1 MKKNNEKVIYV
12 FEEWSSI
19 TPVLMG
25 TLFVEYLRGEETYSF
40 SYEPNWLKNNE
51 EISLDPNLFPYEG
64 RRYILEE
71 KRQFGIFLDSSPDR
85 WGRTLLKRKENLTA
99 SKENRKV
106 KTLTEVDYLLGV
118 DDETRMGAIRFKLD
132 PSGPFLA
139 QSSFSVPPLVKL
151 RELEDASHRYEGE
164 GESDERLVSMLLSP
178 GSSLG
183 GARPK
188 ANVKDPKG
196 NLWIAKFPSR
206 HDEYDIGAWEYV
218 AHELS
223 KMCGINAPEAKLM
236 KFSPRGS
243 TFLNK
248 RFDRIKDR
256 RIHFASAMTLLG
268 KNGGESIESS
278 YLDLLE
284 FIMENSCRPKEDA
297 KELFKRLVF
306 NIAVKNTDDHLRNHG
321 FILDE
326 KGWRLSPCYDV
337 NPNPEGTHLSLNI
350 SETENDLNMELALE
364 SAPCYGLKKDQAK
377 EIVETILKTVKAN
390 YASLARNIGISDS
403 SIKAMSKAFEE

>member
-64 RRYILEE
+64 RQYIPEG

-118 DDETRMGAIRFKLD
+118 DDETRMGAIRFRLD

-164 GESDERLVSMLLSP
+164 GESDEKLVSMLLFP

-268 KNGGESIESS
+268 KNDGESIESS

>member
-1 MKKNNEKVIYV
+1 
-12 FEEWSSI
+12 
-19 TPVLMG
+19 MG

-64 RRYILEE
+64 RRYIPEG

-85 WGRTLLKRKENLTA
+85 WGRTLLKRKENLTV

-236 KFSPRGS
+236 KFSPGGS

-268 KNGGESIESS
+268 KNDGESIESS

>member
-1 MKKNNEKVIYV
+1 
-12 FEEWSSI
+12 
-19 TPVLMG
+19 MG
-25 TLFVEYLRGEETYSF
+25 TLFVGYLRGEETYSF

-64 RRYILEE
+64 RQYIPEG

-268 KNGGESIESS
+268 KNDGESIESS

-284 FIMENSCRPKEDA
+284 FIMENSCRPKEDV

>member
-19 TPVLMG
+19 NPVLMG
-25 TLFVEYLRGEETYSF
+25 TLFVGYLRGEETYSF

-64 RRYILEE
+64 RRYIPEG

-85 WGRTLLKRKENLTA
+85 WGRTLLKRKENLTV

-236 KFSPRGS
+236 KFSPGGS

-268 KNGGESIESS
+268 KNDGESIESS

>member
-1 MKKNNEKVIYV
+1 MRKSNEKAIYV
-12 FEEWSSI
+12 YEEWSSL

-64 RRYILEE
+64 RQYIPEG

-118 DDETRMGAIRFKLD
+118 EDETRMGAIRFKLD

-139 QSSFSVPPLVKL
+139 QSSFSVPPLVRL
-151 RELEDASHRYEGE
+151 RELEDASYRYEE
-164 GESDERLVSMLLSP
+164 EDESNERWVSMLLSP

-188 ANVKDPKG
+188 ANVKDPEG

-206 HDEYDIGAWEYV
+206 QDEFDSGAWEYV

-223 KMCGINAPEAKLM
+223 KMCGINVPEAKLM

-243 TFLNK
+243 TFLSK
-248 RFDRIKDR
+248 RFDRIQDR

-268 KNGGESIESS
+268 KDDGESIESS
-278 YLDLLE
+278 YLDLLG

-321 FILDE
+321 FILTRKD
-326 KGWRLSPCYDV
+326 GGYP
-337 NPNPEGTHLSLNI
+337 
-350 SETENDLNMELALE
+350 LA
-364 SAPCYGLKKDQAK
+364 
-377 EIVETILKTVKAN
+377 TT
-390 YASLARNIGISDS
+390 
-403 SIKAMSKAFEE
+403 